1 MIPVLMDHIDKIVNF
16 SRETK
21 LLRAVASIVMIEVT
35 MQMLEQATKT
45 NLSPGTRWRRSE
57 DRKVVEIPVTWR
69 NTSQQFV
76 FIHHRTPSWAYNQ
89 NQSRSRGA
97 SALVLV
103 AILSMKKSTA
113 PVHHSAPSI
122 ALFVTSLELEDTE
135 ITLLS
140 PNNCQLQLWS
150 SQVGALHEQS
160 SLSLRICFNLLRLL
174 T

>member
-1 MIPVLMDHIDKIVNF
+1 MIPVLMDHIDKIVNL

-21 LLRAVASIVMIEVT
+21 LLRASIVMIEVT

-89 NQSRSRGA
+89 NQSSRRGA
-97 SALVLV
+97 ALVLV
-103 AILSMKKSTA
+103 AIWSMKRSTA
-113 PVHHSAPSI
+113 PVPHSAPSI

-160 SLSLRICFNLLRLL
+160 SLSLRICFNLLRVL

>member
-1 MIPVLMDHIDKIVNF
+1 MDHIDKIVNF

-21 LLRAVASIVMIEVT
+21 LLRVASIVMIEVT

-57 DRKVVEIPVTWR
+57 DRKVGEIPVTWR

-76 FIHHRTPSWAYNQ
+76 FILHRTPSWAYNQ
-89 NQSRSRGA
+89 NQTRGV

-103 AILSMKKSTA
+103 AIWSMKRSTA
-113 PVHHSAPSI
+113 PVPHSAPSI

-160 SLSLRICFNLLRLL
+160 SLSLRICFNLLRVL